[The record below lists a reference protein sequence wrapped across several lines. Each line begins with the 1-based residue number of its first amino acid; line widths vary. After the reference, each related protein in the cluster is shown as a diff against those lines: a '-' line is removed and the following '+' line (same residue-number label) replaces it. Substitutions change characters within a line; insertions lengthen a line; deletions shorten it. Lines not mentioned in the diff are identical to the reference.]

1 MSLAAGPAARAAWAV
16 TVQLLTA
23 AGRWLCMQRYEKGQ
37 EYEGHYD
44 YFFHREGTENGGN
57 RYLTVLM

>member
-1 MSLAAGPAARAAWAV
+1 
-16 TVQLLTA
+16 
-23 AGRWLCMQRYEKGQ
+23 MQRYEKGQ